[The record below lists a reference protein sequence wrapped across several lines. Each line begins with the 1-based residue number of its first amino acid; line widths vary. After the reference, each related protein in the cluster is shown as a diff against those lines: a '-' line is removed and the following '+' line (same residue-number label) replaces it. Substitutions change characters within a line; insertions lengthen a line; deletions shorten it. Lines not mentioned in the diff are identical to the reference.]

1 MRHEVK
7 GRPTLNGEVDG
18 SYSRDLKIAAM
29 REIDSGR
36 RIGEVSRHLEVS
48 PKLLERWRGEWQ
60 ARGELAFPVSRHSA
74 CAAIWNVI
82 SVLQPNTP
90 VVRQM

>member
-1 MRHEVK
+1 
-7 GRPTLNGEVDG
+7 
-18 SYSRDLKIAAM
+18 M

-74 CAAIWNVI
+74 CAAIWNVV

-90 VVRQM
+90 VVRQMWDGRQRQGSLHWTWWIRPQPV